1 MNQSFEK
8 AERIRACKNRRHVTL
23 VTAYD
28 YPTGRLL
35 DEAGVDIVL
44 VGDSLGMVVLGFP
57 DTTHVTLDHML
68 HHVEATARGVKN
80 ALLVGDMPIH
90 SYDTVEQAVQSAKKL
105 FLAGA
110 AAVKLEG
117 GAAQAGNI
125 RAIVEAGIPVVGH
138 IGLLPQKVLEEGGY
152 KIKGK
157 SSAEEEAL
165 VRDVEAV
172 AEAGACA
179 VVVEGVTPHAA
190 RQVTV
195 HSSIPTLGIGS
206 GSHTCDGDVVV
217 IHDLVGAFPW
227 FIPAFVKPRADVAG
241 SMTAAVKEWMEDC
254 YTEPGSISS

>member
-8 AERIRACKNRRHVTL
+8 AERIRTCKNRRHVTL

-110 AAVKLEG
+110 DAVKLEG

-125 RAIVEAGIPVVGH
+125 RAIVDAGIPVVGH
-138 IGLLPQKVLEEGGY
+138 
-152 KIKGK
+152 
-157 SSAEEEAL
+157 
-165 VRDVEAV
+165 
-172 AEAGACA
+172 
-179 VVVEGVTPHAA
+179 
-190 RQVTV
+190 
-195 HSSIPTLGIGS
+195 S
-206 GSHTCDGDVVV
+206 GSICKQHSCKLIRSEEHTSE
-217 IHDLVGAFPW
+217 LQSP
-227 FIPAFVKPRADVAG
+227 
-241 SMTAAVKEWMEDC
+241 
-254 YTEPGSISS
+254 